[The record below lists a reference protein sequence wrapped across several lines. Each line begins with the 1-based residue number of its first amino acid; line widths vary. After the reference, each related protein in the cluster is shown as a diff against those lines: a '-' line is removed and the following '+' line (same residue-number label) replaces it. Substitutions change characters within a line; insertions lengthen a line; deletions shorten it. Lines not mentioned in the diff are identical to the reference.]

1 MIASDLT
8 SPELCGGS
16 LSQESLS
23 SGSLVKAWT
32 FYPSF
37 FFFGNFRIAS
47 GNVQFI
53 HENGEGRRVK
63 EWYTSTSINT
73 YMVSSHPISS
83 HITSHHIISYQSPMS
98 VQLALIREAFTLGYG
113 TQLNPNTTTTKLRS
127 AKENPAPTCLLPA
140 HCYPDLKPK
149 KPKPYPKSVFED
161 TLH

>member
-32 FYPSF
+32 FYPSI
-37 FFFGNFRIAS
+37 FFGNFPIAS

-63 EWYTSTSINT
+63 EWYTSTSITT
-73 YMVSSHPISS
+73 YMVSSHPIPS
-83 HITSHHIISYQSPMS
+83 HLISHHIISYHIISPLS
-98 VQLALIREAFTLGYG
+98 VQLALIREAFTVGYG
-113 TQLNPNTTTTKLRS
+113 
-127 AKENPAPTCLLPA
+127 A
-140 HCYPDLKPK
+140 
-149 KPKPYPKSVFED
+149 
-161 TLH
+161 